1 MDVFGIM
8 GFIFS
13 LAALVLALSAQTRIN
28 KLEKEL
34 KENSVLKEE
43 FQSEE

>member
-8 GFIFS
+8 GFIFGAS
-13 LAALVLALSAQTRIN
+13 AIAMALTAQTRIN

-34 KENSVLKEE
+34 KENGVLKEE
-43 FQSEE
+43 FQSEK